1 LGIKGIN
8 FSLKE
13 FLFGM
18 DSMKVGEQSSIEDS
32 KPKLYN
38 AMELDPELD
47 SGQKLDK
54 GKGIDKE
61 AHPHYEDNKGV
72 SIGVFGS
79 ESQSSDN
86 GKGKEVAS
94 TSEPPF
100 VT

>member
-47 SGQKLDK
+47 SGQKFDK

-72 SIGVFGS
+72 STGVFGS